1 MIWCKLAAPKHS
13 PRDREIEMPRPIR
26 PLRTLIAAGSLA
38 VLAILIAAPAALAA
52 AAPPIAEAAKPA
64 GGAATGEVVIATA
77 GALLATGA
85 LLVLGLLHRAGRTNV
100 LLRAGEKAS
109 RQTGLPPWAALP
121 SQLVALSL
129 LVALIGMYWDISL
142 HIDDGR
148 DAGPLAN
155 PAHYFILAGL
165 FGTFAAGFL
174 AVVMP
179 EGRPSRVSVPITR
192 DWFAPL
198 GGVVLLATSSFALIG
213 FPLDDF
219 WHRLFG
225 QDVTLWGPTHLMLIG
240 GAGLSL
246 IGHAI
251 LLVEGGQ
258 QKPAGA
264 LGRGILGL
272 LIRSR
277 LAAVCGGLL
286 IGLSTFQA
294 EFDFGV
300 PQFRMVFQPVLIA
313 AAAGIALVAARI
325 YAGRGAALV
334 AVLYF
339 LAIRGLV
346 TVIVGP
352 IAGETIPHFPLYAA
366 EALIVELI
374 ALRVSTEHP
383 YRFGALAG
391 LGIGTLGFASEWGW
405 SHLWM
410 PIPWPEPLLAE
421 ALPLVP
427 AVGVAAGVLGGFI
440 GTALGAPRRSARF
453 AVPGLAPAAVS
464 VIAIAAVIGY
474 GLQAHPEHG
483 VTAQIAAEELRG
495 GPEREVAL
503 TVRVSPSEATKGANW
518 LQAIAWQGGGF
529 VQDNLARVGEG
540 AYRTTKPMP
549 AHGSWKTVVRLHRD
563 DSLLSVPAYMPRD
576 PGIPADGVPLR
587 LRVTRAFVEDHE
599 LLQRERK
606 DDVPGWLPAAAYSV
620 VGSIVLG
627 FLGVLGWALARL
639 ASGFA
644 GGPEPPAPGG
654 GRAAP
659 VAPATPARDCRRCVV
674 MPFAD
679 AVLLLADHA
688 MGAAA
693 LGFAVPP
700 LLVIVGLAALVI
712 RERLGK

>member
-1 MIWCKLAAPKHS
+1 ML
-13 PRDREIEMPRPIR
+13 
-26 PLRTLIAAGSLA
+26 LA
-38 VLAILIAAPAALAA
+38 V
-52 AAPPIAEAAKPA
+52 AEAAKPA
-64 GGAATGEVVIATA
+64 GGAAVGEVVIATA
-77 GALLATGA
+77 GAMIATGILVA
-85 LLVLGLLHRAGRTNV
+85 LGFLHRAGRTD
-100 LLRAGEKAS
+100 LLRRLGEQAS

-121 SQLVALSL
+121 SQLVAVSL
-129 LVALIGMYWDISL
+129 VVALIGMYWDISL

-174 AVVMP
+174 AVVLP
-179 EGRPSRVSVPITR
+179 EGRPSRVSVPITG

-198 GGVVLLATSSFALIG
+198 GGVVLLATSSFALVG

-258 QKPAGA
+258 QKPVGA
-264 LGRGILGL
+264 LSRGILGV

-300 PQFRMVFQPVLIA
+300 PQFRMIFQPLLIVT
-313 AAAGIALVAARI
+313 AAGIALVAARI
-325 YAGRGAALV
+325 YAGRGGALL
-334 AVLYF
+334 AVVYF

-352 IAGETIPHFPLYAA
+352 VAGETIPHFPLYAV
-366 EALIVELI
+366 EALIVEVV
-374 ALRVSTEHP
+374 ALRIATERP

-391 LGIGTLGFASEWGW
+391 LGIGTIGFASEWGW

-410 PIPWPEPLLAE
+410 PLPWPEPLLAE

-427 AVGVAAGVLGGFI
+427 VAGVAAGMLGGFI
-440 GTALGAPRRSARF
+440 GTALGAPRRTGRF
-453 AVPGLAPAAVS
+453 PVPRLAPAAAS
-464 VIAIAAVIGY
+464 VIAISALIAY
-474 GLQAHPEHG
+474 GLQVQPERG
-483 VTAQIAAEELRG
+483 VSAQITATEVRG

-503 TVRVSPSEATKGANW
+503 TVRVIPSEAARDANW

-529 VQDNLARVGEG
+529 VQDRLARVGEG
-540 AYRTTKPMP
+540 VYRTTKPMP
-549 AHGSWKTVVRLHRD
+549 ANGSWKTIVRLHRD
-563 DSLLSVPAYMPRD
+563 DSLLSVPAYMPPD

-587 LRVTRAFVEDHE
+587 PSVTRTFVTDHE
-599 LLQRERK
+599 LLQREQK
-606 DDVPGWLPAAAYSV
+606 DDVPGWLPTVAYGV
-620 VGSIVLG
+620 VGSIVLA

-639 ASGFA
+639 ASGFS
-644 GGPEPPAPGG
+644 GGPEPPAPQSRGRRVPRRRPLVPAGG
-654 GRAAP
+654 AS
-659 VAPATPARDCRRCVV
+659 
-674 MPFAD
+674 
-679 AVLLLADHA
+679 
-688 MGAAA
+688 
-693 LGFAVPP
+693 
-700 LLVIVGLAALVI
+700 
-712 RERLGK
+712 